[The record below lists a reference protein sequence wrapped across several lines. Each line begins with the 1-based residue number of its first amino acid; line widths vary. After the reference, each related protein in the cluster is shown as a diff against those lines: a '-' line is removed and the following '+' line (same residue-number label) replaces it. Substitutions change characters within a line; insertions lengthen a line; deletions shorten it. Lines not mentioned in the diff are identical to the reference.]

1 MKRSEECEGEGRAG
15 GNDEMQQRERKGE
28 TKFFKKVRTERKT
41 NEERRREKRR
51 GEGRV
56 GERGR
61 EEE

>member
-1 MKRSEECEGEGRAG
+1 MKC
-15 GNDEMQQRERKGE
+15 NNERGKE
-28 TKFFKKVRTERKT
+28 RQNFEKVRTERKT

-51 GEGRV
+51 EDGRV